1 MSELVSKAVDEI
13 NAKLDGG
20 GIENSVKFVI
30 ENEGS
35 FIVDSSGA
43 RISDEAAECTISAS
57 PETFRG
63 LRDGTINPATA
74 YMTGKV
80 KIAGNM
86 AAAMQLGPILS

>member
-1 MSELVSKAVDEI
+1 MSELVSKAVEQI

-35 FIVDSSGA
+35 FIVDRSGA
-43 RISDEAAECTISAS
+43 RVSDEAAECTVSAS
-57 PETFRG
+57 AETFRG